1 MLEPRR
7 MEIVEHDLDCHCN
20 RRREWIEIDGKFT
33 PIEFSVK
40 DPNEPPMTEEQKSKI
55 AKLIKESMKNKDN
68 TIN

>member
-1 MLEPRR
+1 MLEPRP

-40 DPNEPPMTEEQKSKI
+40 DPNEPPMTEDEKNRI
-55 AKLIKESMKNKDN
+55 AIMIKESLKGSQL
-68 TIN
+68 